1 MVDPENL
8 VLTILQTIQ
17 TKIGNI
23 ENYIVGIKQHLNIIE
38 MRTQNIESGINV
50 IEQRTNYIE
59 KGLQNI
65 IKRLDTVA

>member
-1 MVDPENL
+1 MVEPENL

-17 TKIGNI
+17 SAMSKM
-23 ENYIVGIKQHLNIIE
+23 ENDIVGIKQHLNIIE

-59 KGLQNI
+59 KGLENI
-65 IKRLDTVA
+65 VKRLDTMV

>member
-1 MVDPENL
+1 
-8 VLTILQTIQ
+8 
-17 TKIGNI
+17 
-23 ENYIVGIKQHLNIIE
+23 

-59 KGLQNI
+59 KGLESI